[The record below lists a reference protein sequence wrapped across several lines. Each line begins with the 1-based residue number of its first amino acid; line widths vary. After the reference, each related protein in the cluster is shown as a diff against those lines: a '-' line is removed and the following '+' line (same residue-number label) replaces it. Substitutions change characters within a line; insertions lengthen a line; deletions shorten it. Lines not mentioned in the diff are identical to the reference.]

1 MRGSS
6 IAVSA
11 VDVWARRLIFASE
24 PSSTCGN
31 RLTLKPAASQRD
43 SRYEMISAFER
54 DETESIATS
63 SASVSSTVMIRL
75 SSLFVI
81 APVKR
86 PVNEPSKM
94 AAEFSPGRKPGD
106 QFDFDSI
113 EPAKRGAEFRKPVML
128 ELASVAPSG

>member
-1 MRGSS
+1 
-6 IAVSA
+6 
-11 VDVWARRLIFASE
+11 
-24 PSSTCGN
+24 
-31 RLTLKPAASQRD
+31 
-43 SRYEMISAFER
+43 MISAFER

-128 ELASVAPSG
+128 ELASVAPSGLTDKNKARYPGLTPGTTLCRPLMRAR